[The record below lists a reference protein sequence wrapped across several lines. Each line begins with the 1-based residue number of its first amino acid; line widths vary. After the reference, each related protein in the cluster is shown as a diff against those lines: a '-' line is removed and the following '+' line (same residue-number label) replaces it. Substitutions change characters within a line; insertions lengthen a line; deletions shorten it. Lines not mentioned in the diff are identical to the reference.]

1 MIEYLE
7 NAFLLVGEEEEKID
21 LDKHVYLITW
31 SPDPSKLP
39 DSDSSYQ
46 HLFNVNLL
54 IDYLKYCSCGIFTH
68 EFTQIGNPH
77 YHGWYQVDQRLELG
91 RVTMIKVLQKFGNL
105 KIAPVRDNTKIKINN
120 YSNSHSPLYYY
131 KKESFDKII
140 PKNPITKDTTY
151 DDTNWATKLF
161 FFVDIVGKKK
171 VGELLDHISNK
182 KYYTNFY
189 KKSD

>member
-7 NAFLLVGEEEEKID
+7 NAFLTVGIEEEKIN
-21 LDKHVYLITW
+21 LNKTVYLITW

-39 DSDSSYQ
+39 DADPSYQ

-54 IDYLKYCSCGIFTH
+54 IDYLKYCDCGIFTH

-77 YHGWYQVDQRLELG
+77 YHGWYQVDPTLENG
-91 RVTMIKVLQKFGNL
+91 RVSIVKVLLKFGNL
-105 KIAPVRDNTKIKINN
+105 KITSVRDNTKIKINN
-120 YSNSHSPLYYY
+120 YSNSHSPLWYY
-131 KKESFDKII
+131 KKETFDKII
-140 PKNPITKDTTY
+140 PKNPITKYTSP
-151 DDTNWATKLF
+151 DDTNWSTKLF
-161 FFVDIVGKKK
+161 FFVDIVGKKR

-182 KYYTNFY
+182 KYYTEFY

>member
-7 NAFLLVGEEEEKID
+7 KASTLVYEQESRID
-21 LDKHVYLITW
+21 LSKTVYLITW

-39 DSDSSYQ
+39 DADPSYQ
-46 HLFNVNLL
+46 HLFNVNIM
-54 IDYLKYCSCGIFTH
+54 IDYLKYCECGILTH
-68 EFTQIGNPH
+68 EITQIGNPH
-77 YHGWYQVDQRLELG
+77 YHGWYQVNTSLELG
-91 RVTMIKVLQKFGNL
+91 RTAIIKVLQKIGNL
-105 KIAPVRDNTKIKINN
+105 KIAAVRDNTKIKINN
-120 YSNSHSPLYYY
+120 WSNSHSPLWYY

-140 PKNPITKDTTY
+140 PCNPITKDTPRDETE
-151 DDTNWATKLF
+151 WSSKLF

-182 KYYTNFY
+182 KYYTEFY